1 MAVDLD
7 AYFDKISK
15 LKMGHR
21 VLIFAGTVFLLI
33 GVFVMLIYI
42 PKKDEMAT
50 IKSNMDGLEEKIA
63 KAKKKAEK
71 KEELES
77 ELANAEKDLRLAL
90 RLLPTTSEIPNLLKN
105 ITKLGNDSNLEF
117 LLFSPA
123 KEVPKEELYVEIPV
137 NIQVRGGYHDVAMF
151 FDKIGKLDRIVN
163 IANVNIIPIKPNSS
177 ILKTTCKALTYRFK
191 ETKKAEGEKKKGE

>member
-15 LKMGHR
+15 LKMIHR
-21 VLIFAGTVFLLI
+21 ALIFAGTVSLLI
-33 GVFVMLIYI
+33 GLFVMLIYI
-42 PKKDEMAT
+42 PKTDEIAT
-50 IKSNMDGLEEKIA
+50 IESNLDGLERKIA
-63 KAKKKAEK
+63 DAKNKAEK
-71 KEELES
+71 KEDLES
-77 ELANAEKDLRLAL
+77 ELANAEKDLGLAL

-117 LLFSPA
+117 ILFSPA

-137 NIQVRGGYHDVAMF
+137 NIQVRGVYHDVAMF

-163 IANVNIIPIKPNSS
+163 IVNVNIIPIKPNSS

-191 ETKKAEGEKKKGE
+191 ESKKAEGEQKEG

>member
-1 MAVDLD
+1 
-7 AYFDKISK
+7 
-15 LKMGHR
+15 
-21 VLIFAGTVFLLI
+21 
-33 GVFVMLIYI
+33 
-42 PKKDEMAT
+42 
-50 IKSNMDGLEEKIA
+50 MDGLEEKIA

-71 KEELES
+71 KEDLES
-77 ELANAEKDLRLAL
+77 ELANAEKDLGLAL

-117 LLFSPA
+117 ILFSPA

-137 NIQVRGGYHDVAMF
+137 NIQVRGVYHDVAMF

-163 IANVNIIPIKPNSS
+163 IVNVNIIPIKPNSS

-191 ETKKAEGEKKKGE
+191 ESKKAEGEQKEG